1 METELKLL
9 IRPEDAEKLRQHPL
23 LKQYATDAPRQQTLS
38 GIYYDTRDHDLR
50 QADAGLRVR
59 QVNQDWIQTLKA
71 GGSAVAGLYQRNE
84 WESKV
89 SGPTPDLNALRRQID
104 PKSHLAKLIKDLH
117 KRSELFPAF
126 TTSVQRTVWDLRL
139 PTGDEVE
146 CVIDLGSIDTKDGTA
161 PVSEFELELKSGD
174 PRQLFELALRLQND
188 VPMQIGGLSK
198 ADRGYGLAKPVAF
211 TAAKARPIRLSAD
224 MSIEGAFKTIVLNC
238 LEQIQS
244 NQAGVTTHHDT
255 DSLHQM
261 RVGLRRLRSALAI
274 FEQSIPCP
282 ESIQVELQWLGGA
295 LGIAR
300 DWDVFYQATLPG
312 LRGMASATDILQP
325 VLDAV
330 ADKVRT
336 SHEAVAASAGSSR
349 YTRLV
354 LTLFSWIEGAQWRS
368 DMQPKIRR
376 RLGRLIADFA
386 GDILKRDQQR
396 LLKRGRHLQ
405 GGDVGARHRLR
416 IAAKRARY
424 AAEFFTSLYPG
435 KRVRPYVRSLALLQ
449 EDLGGLN
456 DTAVAKKLL
465 RNLEASHPQLRVEA
479 AFIWGYIACRLEQD
493 HPGLL
498 RHWKRFKAIAPPH
511 VKGR

>member
-9 IRPEDAEKLRQHPL
+9 IHPDDADKLREHPL
-23 LKQYATDAPRQQTLS
+23 LKQYAINAPRQQSLS
-38 GIYYDTRDHDLR
+38 GVYYDTLDHDLR

-89 SGPTPDLNALRRQID
+89 NGPTPNLEALRRQID
-104 PKSHLAKLIKDLH
+104 PKSHFAKLIKDLR
-117 KRSELFPAF
+117 KRGELFPAF

-146 CVIDLGSIDTKDGTA
+146 CVIDQGSIDTEDGKA
-161 PVSEFELELKSGD
+161 SVSEFELELKSGD
-174 PRQLFELALRLQND
+174 PRHLFELALRLQND

-198 ADRGYGLAKPVAF
+198 ADRGYGLVKPSAV
-211 TAAKARPIRLSAD
+211 TAVKARPVRLSAN
-224 MSIEGAFKTIVLNC
+224 MSIEEAFKAIVLNC
-238 LEQIQS
+238 LEQIQA
-244 NQAGVTTHHDT
+244 NQPGVTTHHDT

-261 RVGLRRLRSALAI
+261 RIGLRRLRSALAM
-274 FEQSIPCP
+274 FKHSIPCP
-282 ESIQVELQWLGGA
+282 EPIQVELQWLVGA
-295 LGIAR
+295 LGAAR
-300 DWDVFYQATLPG
+300 DWDVFYQTTLPG
-312 LRGMASATDILQP
+312 LRGMASATDVLQP

-336 SHEAVAASAGSSR
+336 NHDAVAASTGSSR

-354 LTLFSWIEGAQWRS
+354 LTLFGWIEGAQWRS

-376 RLGRLIADFA
+376 QLVRPIADFA
-386 GDILKRDQQR
+386 GDILKRDWQR
-396 LLKRGRHLQ
+396 LLKRGRLLQ
-405 GGDVGARHRLR
+405 GGDVEARHRLR

-424 AAEFFTSLYPG
+424 ATEFFASLYPK
-435 KRVRPYVRSLALLQ
+435 KRVRPYVSSLSVLQ
-449 EDLGGLN
+449 EDLGLLN

-465 RNLEASHPQLRVEA
+465 RELEASHPQLRVETA
-479 AFIWGYIACRLEQD
+479 YIWGYIACRLEQD
-493 HPGLL
+493 QPGLL
-498 RHWKRFKAIAPPH
+498 KHWKRFKVNAPPQFKRH
-511 VKGR
+511 